1 MTLPIQLGPTFD
13 TFLTMADRLI
23 GGAKAWRTSNVKSS
37 NNHQLCAAGF
47 GNAQR
52 TNIHL
57 PIYLHDIISHTNE
70 RPSFRQNT
78 KNVLKNVWLSGYGR
92 VNSARKRGK
101 NGHIVGRQGR
111 CNVATLASVAYF
123 RNLGTYNK
131 YGHCEEVITATIT
144 MRNTIVLLSQ
154 LLLLHGRANPCIH
167 FSYRDSTFNIYR
179 YYFARIDLNGFLPNV
194 T

>member
-1 MTLPIQLGPTFD
+1 MVGRP
-13 TFLTMADRLI
+13 I

-47 GNAQR
+47 GTAQG

-78 KNVLKNVWLSGYGR
+78 KKCPQKRVAFRVWPGNQCWEEGEKRSHNRKDSRGGR
-92 VNSARKRGK
+92 
-101 NGHIVGRQGR
+101 R
-111 CNVATLASVAYF
+111 CNVATLASLAYF
-123 RNLGTYNK
+123 RNLSSYNK

-167 FSYRDSTFNIYR
+167 FCCRDSTFNFSG
-179 YYFARIDLNGFLPNV
+179 YYFARIDPNGFLSNV
-194 T
+194 K